1 MSAFAEYEAFDG
13 VGLAE
18 LVRRKEV
25 TPSELL
31 DAAIGRVE
39 RVNPTI
45 NAVIATFE
53 GKARVDIAAGLPD
66 RPFTGVPFVLKD
78 LFMCYAGERTTNGSR
93 FWSDFVPT
101 HTSELFA
108 RYRRAGFVIF
118 GKTNTP
124 ELGMNVSTEPALFGA
139 TRNPWNIERT
149 AGGSSGGAAAA
160 VAAGMVPLA
169 HASDSGGSTRIP
181 ASCCGLF
188 GLKPSRSRMPM
199 GPERG
204 ESSGGLGTAHAITRS
219 VRDSAVLLDASAGP
233 DLGAPYGIAPPTRP
247 WAAEVRARPTGLRI
261 AVSTRT
267 PAGVALHT
275 DCAEAVRVASKLCR
289 ELGHVVDEARP
300 PLDAEA
306 IGNALRVIMRASVRT
321 LVDARAATL
330 GRAPTQGDLEPV
342 TWDRYYTS
350 SETAADY
357 ARALA
362 TLHRATR
369 ELAAFQEQW
378 DVILTP
384 MLAQPPVRLG
394 EIVHSGP
401 NAAYFADR
409 VREFSPF
416 SAMANW
422 AGVPAMSVPL
432 HWSAGGLPIGVQFI
446 GRFGDEGT
454 LFCLAAQ
461 LEEAKPWA
469 KRRPSL

>member
-1 MSAFAEYEAFDG
+1 VKLFLSVVSRSWVERAKLAVALG
-13 VGLAE
+13 V
-18 LVRRKEV
+18 VYFV
-25 TPSELL
+25 TARFSFFVF
-31 DAAIGRVE
+31 RVE
-39 RVNPTI
+39 PGV
-45 NAVIATFE
+45 AVFWPASGIAVGALIAF
-53 GKARVDIAAGLPD
+53 GPRARLPI
-66 RPFTGVPFVLKD
+66 TTAVFV
-78 LFMCYAGERTTNGSR
+78 
-93 FWSDFVPT
+93 
-101 HTSELFA
+101 
-108 RYRRAGFVIF
+108 
-118 GKTNTP
+118 
-124 ELGMNVSTEPALFGA
+124 A
-139 TRNPWNIERT
+139 TLAHNLLVGRNPWLTI
-149 AGGSSGGAAAA
+149 AF
-160 VAAGMVPLA
+160 GM
-169 HASDSGGSTRIP
+169 ASLPR
-181 ASCCGLF
+181 
-188 GLKPSRSRMPM
+188 
-199 GPERG
+199 
-204 ESSGGLGTAHAITRS
+204 
-219 VRDSAVLLDASAGP
+219 
-233 DLGAPYGIAPPTRP
+233 TRP
-247 WAAEVRARPTGLRI
+247 WAAEVRARLTGLRI
-261 AVSTRT
+261 AVSTHT
-267 PAGVALHT
+267 PASVALHT

-306 IGNALRVIMRASVRT
+306 ISNALRVIMRASVRT

-369 ELAAFQEQW
+369 ELAAFQEHW

-416 SAMANW
+416 STMANW

-461 LEEAKPWA
+461 LEKAKPWA

>member
-149 AGGSSGGAAAA
+149 TGGSSGGAAAA

-188 GLKPSRSRMPM
+188 GLKPSRGRNPF
-199 GPERG
+199 GPDYG
-204 ESSGGLGTAHAITRS
+204 EGWHGIAVEHCVSRS
-219 VRDSAVLLDASAGP
+219 VRDSAALLDAVAGA
-233 DLGAPYGIAPPTRP
+233 DLGAPYAAPPRER
-247 WAAEVRARPTGLRI
+247 AYLEEVGADPGRLRI
-261 AVSTRT
+261 ALQT
-267 PAGVALHT
+267 
-275 DCAEAVRVASKLCR
+275 
-289 ELGHVVDEARP
+289 
-300 PLDAEA
+300 
-306 IGNALRVIMRASVRT
+306 
-321 LVDARAATL
+321 
-330 GRAPTQGDLEPV
+330 
-342 TWDRYYTS
+342 
-350 SETAADY
+350 
-357 ARALA
+357 
-362 TLHRATR
+362 
-369 ELAAFQEQW
+369 
-378 DVILTP
+378 
-384 MLAQPPVRLG
+384 
-394 EIVHSGP
+394 
-401 NAAYFADR
+401 
-409 VREFSPF
+409 
-416 SAMANW
+416 
-422 AGVPAMSVPL
+422 
-432 HWSAGGLPIGVQFI
+432 
-446 GRFGDEGT
+446 
-454 LFCLAAQ
+454 
-461 LEEAKPWA
+461 
-469 KRRPSL
+469 